1 MSGILAIRLH
11 LDESGLDNGPLRV
24 IAGSHRE
31 GRLPAEQIGS
41 WEKENSVTC
50 TVPRGGALV
59 MRPVLLHASSACAI
73 PKSRR
78 VSRTP
83 KKRHSP
89 TCIVAPANRVL
100 PVATCFTGTKL
111 RVSVF
116 SRTAIHAPGGWALIE
131 NLPNVL
137 TGDRVTVELWSTEIP
152 SPEDKAFV
160 SLCAN
165 PFVGLV
171 TQQCCARTNPG
182 FGSGVQFEAGR
193 VMRDQRGHLA

>member
-1 MSGILAIRLH
+1 VRGEHFNRGI
-11 LDESGLDNGPLRV
+11 
-24 IAGSHRE
+24 
-31 GRLPAEQIGS
+31 
-41 WEKENSVTC
+41 
-50 TVPRGGALV
+50 
-59 MRPVLLHASSACAI
+59 
-73 PKSRR
+73 
-78 VSRTP
+78 P

-160 SLCAN
+160 SLCVD
-165 PFVGLV
+165 PFVGLG
-171 TQQCCARTNPG
+171 TQQCCAPTNLG